1 MPKRFDTSGI
11 AESSSFCRT
20 PSFPPQQFNPTIM
33 ISTGSPNE
41 ALLVLDADL
50 NVRAANKAFYRMFRL
65 APEESVG
72 HKVYELGGRNW
83 DKKLRSMLESVRLGE
98 VQADHFE
105 LIHDAQQGGQAVLW
119 LSARMVPAADPSDQ
133 TILLAIED
141 LSAANSP
148 EEMLTVRTEELNAL
162 ADLAGKVA
170 HELNN
175 LLTVI
180 RMNSDLIEAGLKEA
194 NLPAGE
200 ALDIRLAVER
210 AEVLTKKLLLTSR
223 RTLPQPTGLDRGV
236 GTVPLPGSPLKE
248 SDEEISARESLN
260 AEATG
265 VRELKHGE
273 PTGRE
278 TILLV
283 DDEKS
288 LRKLG
293 KRVLSDAGYRVLEAS
308 DGAMALRVAAE
319 EVGEIDLVLTD
330 VEMPTLGGRG
340 MVDELHELSPG
351 IRVLFMSGYTD
362 NEILRRGLR
371 STEAAFLQKPFTAES
386 LCAAVRS
393 VLAMPASR
401 SA

>member
-1 MPKRFDTSGI
+1 
-11 AESSSFCRT
+11 
-20 PSFPPQQFNPTIM
+20 M
-33 ISTGSPNE
+33 ISNGSQNE

-50 NVRAANKAFYRMFRL
+50 KVRAANKAFYSMFRL
-65 APEESVG
+65 APEECVG
-72 HKVYELGGRNW
+72 SKVYELGGRSW
-83 DKKLRSMLESVRLGE
+83 DKKLRSMLEAVRLGE
-98 VQADHFE
+98 PQDDHFE
-105 LIHDAQQGGQAVLW
+105 LIHDAKEGGQAVLW
-119 LSARMVPAADPSDQ
+119 LSARMVPAADASEQ

-141 LSAANSP
+141 MSAANSP
-148 EEMLTVRTEELNAL
+148 EETLAQRTQELNTF

-180 RMNSDLIEAGLKEA
+180 RMNSDLIEETLKA
-194 NLPAGE
+194 AKLPTGE
-200 ALDIRLAVER
+200 AGDIRLAAER

-248 SDEEISARESLN
+248 SEQEITARESQD
-260 AEATG
+260 AESTV
-265 VRELKHGE
+265 VRKLTHGE

-293 KRVLSDAGYRVLEAS
+293 TRVLSDAGYRVLEAS

-319 EVGEIDLVLTD
+319 EVGEIDLVVTD

-340 MVDELHELSPG
+340 LVAELHELSPG

-371 STEAAFLQKPFTAES
+371 SAEAPFLQKPFTAES
-386 LCAAVRS
+386 LRAAVRS
-393 VLAMPASR
+393 VLATPATR

>member
-1 MPKRFDTSGI
+1 
-11 AESSSFCRT
+11 
-20 PSFPPQQFNPTIM
+20 M

-50 NVRAANKAFYRMFRL
+50 KVRAANKAFYSMFRL
-65 APEESVG
+65 APEECVG
-72 HKVYELGGRNW
+72 GKVYELGGRNW
-83 DKKLRSMLESVRLGE
+83 DQKLRSMLESVRLGE
-98 VQADHFE
+98 PQADHFE
-105 LIHDAQQGGQAVLW
+105 LIHDGKEGGQAVLW
-119 LSARMVPAADPSDQ
+119 LSARMVPAAEVSEQ

-148 EEMLTVRTEELNAL
+148 EETLALRTQELNTF

-180 RMNSDLIEAGLKEA
+180 RMNSDLIEESQKAAELPTSEA
-194 NLPAGE
+194 T
-200 ALDIRLAVER
+200 DIRLAVER
-210 AEVLTKKLLLTSR
+210 AEILTKKLLLTSR

-236 GTVPLPGSPLKE
+236 GNVPLPGSPLKE
-248 SDEEISARESLN
+248 SEEETSARESED
-260 AEATG
+260 AESTV
-265 VRELKHGE
+265 VRKLKHGE

-293 KRVLSDAGYRVLEAS
+293 KRVLSDAGYRVLEAA

-319 EVGEIDLVLTD
+319 EVGEIDLVVTD
-330 VEMPTLGGRG
+330 IEMPTLGGRG

-371 STEAAFLQKPFTAES
+371 SAEAAFLQKPFTAES
-386 LCAAVRS
+386 LRAAVRS
-393 VLAMPASR
+393 VLSTPATR